1 MSRKNKIGL
10 EWLESQSQDLFCE
23 RPIIEDQNH
32 LKFLQDMSN
41 SRINEYKTGFA
52 VTPVGSWKINPY
64 LHNHPELFDYIE
76 KRTYPYDEPIGAS
89 WMKWYGA
96 GHFAGMHQDQF
107 GTYAQQDRSDSLWYI
122 TTILIDNK
130 DLVGGEVVIA
140 GDTNFSNQ
148 YVIAER
154 MKVLNI
160 TTPGNG
166 ACWNQ
171 YTLHGIAEIKSGER
185 VTLMIAKRS
194 KESKQ
199 PFQIKQQPK
208 Q

>member
-1 MSRKNKIGL
+1 MTTKEEIGL
-10 EWLESQSQDLFCE
+10 NWLESQSKDLFCE
-23 RPIIEDQNH
+23 RPIIEDPKH
-32 LKFLQDMSN
+32 LKFLQDLSD
-41 SRINEYKTGFA
+41 SRIDEYKTGFA
-52 VTPVGSWKINPY
+52 VTPVGSWKINPKLRDY
-64 LHNHPELFDYIE
+64 PELFDYIE
-76 KRTYPYDEPIGAS
+76 KRTYPYDEPIGS
-89 WMKWYGA
+89 YWMKWYGP

-107 GTYAQQDRSDSLWYI
+107 GSYAVNDTSDYLWYV

-160 TTPGNG
+160 NTPGHG

-185 VTLMIAKRS
+185 VTLMVAKRS